1 MFIVYLSYVYSI
13 FIVYLSYVEGREELW
28 TRKKEK
34 KSLCNSKIILTFAV
48 ANGADA
54 AYCR

>member
-1 MFIVYLSYVYSI
+1 MD
-13 FIVYLSYVEGREELW
+13 EKKR
-28 TRKKEK
+28 RKKEK
-34 KSLCNSKIILTFAV
+34 KSLCNSKIILTFAG